1 MLQYRNRIV
10 NSFFVTNLLQACIL
24 CAIITV
30 VSHLDYRREVD
41 RIARLAEVRRAHGMT
56 QEQLAAASG
65 VHRVTIARIERGY
78 GNTCTLDTISRLAAA
93 LGVTID
99 ELMDRETG

>member
-1 MLQYRNRIV
+1 
-10 NSFFVTNLLQACIL
+10 
-24 CAIITV
+24 
-30 VSHLDYRREVD
+30 
-41 RIARLAEVRRAHGMT
+41 MT

-93 LGVTID
+93 LGVTIE